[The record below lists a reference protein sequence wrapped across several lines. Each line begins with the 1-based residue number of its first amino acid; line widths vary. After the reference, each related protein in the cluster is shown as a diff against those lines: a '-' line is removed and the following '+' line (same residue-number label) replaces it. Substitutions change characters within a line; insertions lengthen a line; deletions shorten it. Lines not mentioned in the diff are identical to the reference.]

1 MNKATIFWF
10 RRDLRL
16 HDNVGLF
23 YALSKSN
30 TVYPIFIFDK
40 DITNNLNKD
49 DYRLNFIKEQI
60 KFMNKKLKKH
70 ECSINIFYGK
80 PLDVFKNIIS
90 KTKIERVVFN
100 KDYEPYAIKRD
111 DTVKELMTK
120 NNIEILS
127 YKDHVIY
134 EENEVV
140 KENGDPY
147 VVYTPYSRKWIS
159 KFNDQEIVTYHSDE
173 YLNNLKSLNKTLKIN
188 EIPFSSSLTPL
199 DLNFNE
205 DIIKNYER
213 DRNFP
218 AINATSK
225 LGVHLRFGTKSVR
238 ELVLRSNFCENKTF
252 LKELIWREFFIQILW
267 HFPHTVNKCFKEKY
281 ENVEWINDNENFIKW
296 CEGNTG
302 YPIVDA
308 GMRELNSTGFMHNRV
323 RMITASFLCKHLL
336 IDWRKG
342 EKYFA
347 SKLFD
352 YEQASNVGNWQWV
365 AGCGVDAAPYF
376 RIFNPIEQLKKFD
389 KQKNYVRKWVPEYDS
404 ESYVDPIIDHK
415 YARERC
421 LNAYKTGLNK

>member
-1 MNKATIFWF
+1 MN
-10 RRDLRL
+10 
-16 HDNVGLF
+16 
-23 YALSKSN
+23 
-30 TVYPIFIFDK
+30 
-40 DITNNLNKD
+40 
-49 DYRLNFIKEQI
+49 E
-60 KFMNKKLKKH
+60 KLKKY

-90 KTKIERVVFN
+90 KTEVEKIVFN

-111 DTVKELMTK
+111 DAIKELVTK
-120 NNIEILS
+120 NNIEFKG
-127 YKDHVIY
+127 YKDHVIF

-140 KENGDPY
+140 KDNGDPY
-147 VVYTPYSRKWIS
+147 VVYTPYSRKWIN
-159 KFNDQEIVTYHSDE
+159 KLNDKEIISYHSDE
-173 YLNNLKSLNKTLKIN
+173 YLSNLKSFNKTLKID
-188 EIPFSSSLTPL
+188 EVPFSSNLTPL
-199 DLNFNE
+199 ELNFSE
-205 DIIKNYER
+205 DVIENYER

-238 ELVLRSNFCENKTF
+238 ELVLRSNSSENKTF

-281 ENVEWINDNENFIKW
+281 EKVEWINDNESFIKW
-296 CEGNTG
+296 CQGNTG

-376 RIFNPIEQLKKFD
+376 RIFNPTEQLKKFD
-389 KQKNYVRKWVPEYDS
+389 KQKDYVRKWVPEFDS

-421 LNAYKTGLNK
+421 LNAYKIGLNK

>member
-23 YALSKSN
+23 HALSKSKN
-30 TVYPIFIFDK
+30 VYPIFIFDK
-40 DITNNLNKD
+40 DITKNLNKD

-60 KFMNKKLKKH
+60 NLMNEKLKKY

-90 KTKIERVVFN
+90 KTEVEKIVFN

-111 DTVKELMTK
+111 CAIKELVTK
-120 NNIEILS
+120 NNIEFIG
-127 YKDHVIY
+127 YKDHVIF

-140 KENGDPY
+140 KDNGDPY
-147 VVYTPYSRKWIS
+147 VVYTPYSRKWIN
-159 KFNDQEIVTYHSDE
+159 KLNNKEIIKYHSNE
-173 YLNNLKSLNKTLKIN
+173 YLSNLKSFNKTLKID
-188 EIPFSSSLTPL
+188 EVPFSSNLTPL
-199 DLNFNE
+199 ELNFNE
-205 DIIKNYER
+205 DVIENYER

-238 ELVLRSNFCENKTF
+238 ELVLRSNFSENKTF

-281 ENVEWINDNENFIKW
+281 EKVEWINDNENFIKW
-296 CEGNTG
+296 CQGNTG

-376 RIFNPIEQLKKFD
+376 RIFNPTEQLKKFD
-389 KQKNYVRKWVPEYDS
+389 KQKDYVRKWVPEFDS
-404 ESYVDPIIDHK
+404 ESYVDPIINHK

-421 LNAYKTGLNK
+421 LNAYKIGLNK

>member
-140 KENGDPY
+140 KKNGDPY

>member
-23 YALSKSN
+23 HALSKSKN
-30 TVYPIFIFDK
+30 VYPIFIFDK
-40 DITNNLNKD
+40 DITKNLNKD

-60 KFMNKKLKKH
+60 NLMNEKLKKY

-90 KTKIERVVFN
+90 KTEVEKIVFN

-111 DTVKELMTK
+111 DAIKELVTK
-120 NNIEILS
+120 NNIEFIG
-127 YKDHVIY
+127 YKDHVIF

-140 KENGDPY
+140 KDNGDPY
-147 VVYTPYSRKWIS
+147 VVYTPYSRKWIN
-159 KFNDQEIVTYHSDE
+159 KLNNKEIIKYHSNE
-173 YLNNLKSLNKTLKIN
+173 YLSNLKSFNKTLKID
-188 EIPFSSSLTPL
+188 EVPFSSNLTPL
-199 DLNFNE
+199 ELNFNE
-205 DIIKNYER
+205 DVIENYER

-238 ELVLRSNFCENKTF
+238 ELVLRSNFSENKTF

-281 ENVEWINDNENFIKW
+281 EKVEWINDNENFIKW
-296 CEGNTG
+296 CQGNTG

-376 RIFNPIEQLKKFD
+376 RIFNPTEQLKKFD
-389 KQKNYVRKWVPEYDS
+389 KQKDYVRKWVPEFDS
-404 ESYVDPIIDHK
+404 ESYVDPIINHK

-421 LNAYKTGLNK
+421 LNAYKIGLNK

>member
-23 YALSKSN
+23 HALSKSKN
-30 TVYPIFIFDK
+30 VYPIFIFDK
-40 DITNNLNKD
+40 DITKNLNKD

-60 KFMNKKLKKH
+60 NLMNEKLKKY

-90 KTKIERVVFN
+90 KTEVEKIVFN

-111 DTVKELMTK
+111 CAIKELVTK
-120 NNIEILS
+120 NNIEFIG
-127 YKDHVIY
+127 YKDHVIF

-140 KENGDPY
+140 KDNGDPY
-147 VVYTPYSRKWIS
+147 VVYTPYSRKWIN
-159 KFNDQEIVTYHSDE
+159 KLNNKEIIKYHSNE
-173 YLNNLKSLNKTLKIN
+173 YLSNLKSFNKTLKID
-188 EIPFSSSLTPL
+188 EVPFSSNLTPL
-199 DLNFNE
+199 ELNFNE
-205 DIIKNYER
+205 DVIENYER

-238 ELVLRSNFCENKTF
+238 ELVLRSNSSENKTF

-281 ENVEWINDNENFIKW
+281 EKVEWINDNENFIKW
-296 CEGNTG
+296 CQGNTG

-376 RIFNPIEQLKKFD
+376 RIFNPTEQLKKFD
-389 KQKNYVRKWVPEYDS
+389 KQKDYVRKWVPEFDS

-421 LNAYKTGLNK
+421 LNAYKIGLNK

>member
-1 MNKATIFWF
+1 MN
-10 RRDLRL
+10 
-16 HDNVGLF
+16 
-23 YALSKSN
+23 
-30 TVYPIFIFDK
+30 
-40 DITNNLNKD
+40 
-49 DYRLNFIKEQI
+49 E
-60 KFMNKKLKKH
+60 KLKKY

-90 KTKIERVVFN
+90 KTEVEKIVFN

-111 DTVKELMTK
+111 DAIKELVTK
-120 NNIEILS
+120 NNIEFIG
-127 YKDHVIY
+127 YKDHVIF

-140 KENGDPY
+140 KDNGDPY
-147 VVYTPYSRKWIS
+147 VVYTPYSRKWIN
-159 KFNDQEIVTYHSDE
+159 KLNDKEIISYHSEE
-173 YLNNLKSLNKTLKIN
+173 YLSNLKSFNKTLKID
-188 EIPFSSSLTPL
+188 EVPFSSNLTPL
-199 DLNFNE
+199 ELNFSE
-205 DIIKNYER
+205 DVIENYER

-238 ELVLRSNFCENKTF
+238 ELVLRSNSSENKTF

-281 ENVEWINDNENFIKW
+281 EKVEWINDNESFIKW
-296 CEGNTG
+296 CQGNTG

-376 RIFNPIEQLKKFD
+376 RIFNPTEQLKKFD
-389 KQKNYVRKWVPEYDS
+389 KQKDYVRKWVPEFDS

-421 LNAYKTGLNK
+421 LNAYKIGLNK

>member
-218 AINATSK
+218 SINATSK